1 MTSDTIQAG
10 PRQAGVRAHQLAT
23 YPTTYQ
29 IIGFDRPNFVG
40 DVANAVPQ
48 DEHCRITGLSFE
60 ADGVRVDGRLMV
72 QVANES
78 HRLIID
84 RQLRSVRGLV
94 SVTQTN

>member
-1 MTSDTIQAG
+1 
-10 PRQAGVRAHQLAT
+10 
-23 YPTTYQ
+23 
-29 IIGFDRPNFVG
+29 
-40 DVANAVPQ
+40 
-48 DEHCRITGLSFE
+48 
-60 ADGVRVDGRLMV
+60 MV